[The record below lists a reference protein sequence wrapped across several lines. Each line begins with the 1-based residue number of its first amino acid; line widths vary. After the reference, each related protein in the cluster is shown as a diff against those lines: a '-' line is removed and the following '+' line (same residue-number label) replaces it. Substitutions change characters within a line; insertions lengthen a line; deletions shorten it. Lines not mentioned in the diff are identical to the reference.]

1 MTSKGKVFLLDDEEL
16 IVSVLSKALRSEGYT
31 IEAATETIG
40 VLDKIKS
47 WAPDVVLLD
56 TSKVCSF
63 ADYFIVCSGES
74 DRQIEAIC
82 DAIDEAVKGQK
93 LVHRRREGTPGSG
106 WVLMDMGNIIVHI
119 FAPFEREYYRLED
132 LWSRAPVVV
141 KMI

>member
-1 MTSKGKVFLLDDEEL
+1 MPLEDLEL
-16 IVSVLSKALRSEGYT
+16 ARKIAET
-31 IEAATETIG
+31 AA
-40 VLDKIKS
+40 DRQAS
-47 WAPDVVLLD
+47 DVVLLD